1 MQQFNLE
8 NIILMPMP
16 NYFHEDEVQ
25 SFATSDERIV
35 DMQGE
40 TLKVLK
46 ALEAVIGHLRKF
58 LVDHSILPLYEKTVS
73 SLLIFLLSN

>member
-1 MQQFNLE
+1 
-8 NIILMPMP
+8 
-16 NYFHEDEVQ
+16 
-25 SFATSDERIV
+25 
-35 DMQGE
+35 MQGE